1 MISVKTASGTVEI
14 NVFKFKASFKILQ
27 ASKHLKI
34 TVTATNKYN
43 RKNLITGLFQNS
55 LEW

>member
-14 NVFKFKASFKILQ
+14 NVLKFKASFKILQ